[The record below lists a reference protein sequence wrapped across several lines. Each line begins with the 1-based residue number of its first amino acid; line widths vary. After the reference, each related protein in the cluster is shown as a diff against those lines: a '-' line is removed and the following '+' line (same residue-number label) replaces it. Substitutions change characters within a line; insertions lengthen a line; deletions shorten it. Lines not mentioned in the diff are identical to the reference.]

1 MVKAIHYDSLDNRHR
16 KIKLYLKDG
25 TVDKGIFLGFDP
37 IEDNDEGDGFILD
50 VDGDTTVGRLI
61 TEDRVERVEFL

>member
-1 MVKAIHYDSLDNRHR
+1 MR
-16 KIKLYLKDG
+16 DG
-25 TVDKGIFLGFDP
+25 SIETGVFLGFDP

>member
-1 MVKAIHYDSLDNRHR
+1 MVKAANFDTWDNRE
-16 KIKLYLKDG
+16 KIIKLYMRDG
-25 TVDKGIFLGFDP
+25 SIETGVFLGFDP